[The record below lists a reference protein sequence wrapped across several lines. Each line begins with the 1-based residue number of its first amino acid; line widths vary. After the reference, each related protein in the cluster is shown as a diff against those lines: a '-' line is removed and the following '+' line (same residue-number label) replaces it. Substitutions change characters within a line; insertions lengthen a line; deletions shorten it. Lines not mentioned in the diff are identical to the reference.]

1 MGKAPFGRGRG
12 RNFNR
17 GPRKNERIR
26 VPEIR
31 VIGPDGRQVGVMKT
45 KDALDLAK
53 QAGLDLLEVSPNA
66 RPPVCRILD
75 YGKYQYE
82 QSKREKDSKKSASA
96 SRMKEVKFR
105 VRIEEHDY
113 MTKLRRAEDFLNH
126 GSKLKIT
133 LMFRGR
139 EMQHQ
144 DLGFV
149 VVKRAINDLLHIGQ
163 SDNPPKLV
171 GRNITTTMSPLPA
184 GKRQPL
190 KYSHHRG
197 EDPDEH
203 EEDHDDH
210 AEEHEDEREE

>member
-1 MGKAPFGRGRG
+1 MGKAPFGKGRG

-31 VIGPDGRQVGVMKT
+31 VIGPDGKMVGIMKT
-45 KDALDLAK
+45 REALDLAK
-53 QAGLDLLEVSPNA
+53 QAGLDLLEVSPTA

-82 QSKREKDSKKSASA
+82 QSKREKDSKKSQAASKL
-96 SRMKEVKFR
+96 KEVKFR

-113 MTKLRRAEDFLNH
+113 LTKLRRAEEFLSH
-126 GSKLKIT
+126 GSKLKVT

-144 DLGFV
+144 DLGFE
-149 VVKRAINDLLHIGQ
+149 VVKRAVEDLSHIGQ
-163 SDNPPKLV
+163 ADNPPRLV
-171 GRNITTTMSPLPA
+171 GRNITMTMSPLPEN
-184 GKRQPL
+184 KRKPL
-190 KYSHHRG
+190 KYSHHVG
-197 EDPDEH
+197 ED
-203 EEDHDDH
+203 
-210 AEEHEDEREE
+210 EDEEPESPETGA

>member
-45 KDALDLAK
+45 KEALDLAK

-82 QSKREKDSKKSASA
+82 QSKREKDSKKHQSA
-96 SRMKEVKFR
+96 SRLKEVKFR
-105 VRIEEHDY
+105 VRIEEHDF
-113 MTKLRRAEDFLNH
+113 MTKLRRAEEFLDH

-144 DLGFV
+144 DLGFEV
-149 VVKRAINDLLHIGQ
+149 VNRAIKDLAHIGQ
-163 SDNPPKLV
+163 SDSPPKLV
-171 GRNITTTMSPLPA
+171 GRNITTTMSPLPSN
-184 GKRQPL
+184 KKQPL
-190 KYSHHRG
+190 KYSHHHG
-197 EDPDEH
+197 EDPDE
-203 EEDHDDH
+203 EEE
-210 AEEHEDEREE
+210 EEHGHE

>member
-31 VIGPDGRQVGVMKT
+31 VIGPDGKQVGVMKT

-75 YGKYQYE
+75 YGKFQYE
-82 QSKREKDSKKSASA
+82 QSKREKDSKKHQAA
-96 SRMKEVKFR
+96 TRMKEVKFR
-105 VRIEEHDY
+105 VRIEEHDF
-113 MTKLRRAEDFLNH
+113 MTKLRRAEEFLDH

-149 VVKRAINDLLHIGQ
+149 VVKRAIEDLSHIGHLD
-163 SDNPPKLV
+163 SPPKLV

-184 GKRQPL
+184 NKKQPL
-190 KYSHHRG
+190 KYSHHHG

-203 EEDHDDH
+203 DD
-210 AEEHEDEREE
+210 EEHEHDEEHDEQEKE

>member
-1 MGKAPFGRGRG
+1 
-12 RNFNR
+12 
-17 GPRKNERIR
+17 
-26 VPEIR
+26 
-31 VIGPDGRQVGVMKT
+31 MKT

-82 QSKREKDSKKSASA
+82 QSKREKDSKKHQAS
-96 SRMKEVKFR
+96 SKLKEVKFR

-113 MTKLRRAEDFLNH
+113 VTKLRRAEEFLSH
-126 GSKLKIT
+126 GFKLKIT

-149 VVKRAINDLLHIGQ
+149 VVKRAIEDLSHIGTA
-163 SDNPPKLV
+163 DNTPKLV

-184 GKRQPL
+184 SKRKEL
-190 KYSHHRG
+190 KFNHHPDRPDPDDHD
-197 EDPDEH
+197 EDEDEHDEDEH
-203 EEDHDDH
+203 EEHDEEGHDD
-210 AEEHEDEREE
+210 ADEAEDETKQ